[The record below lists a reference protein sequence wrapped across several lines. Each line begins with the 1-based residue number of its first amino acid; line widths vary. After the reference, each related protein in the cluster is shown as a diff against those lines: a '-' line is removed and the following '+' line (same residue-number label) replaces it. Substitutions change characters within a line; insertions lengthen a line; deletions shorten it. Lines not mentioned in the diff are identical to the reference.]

1 MSHGIK
7 WPCQKHLIVGS
18 DIRKSHAFRTNC
30 LRPTVR
36 EGFWAT
42 PMQAPNGFQQLT
54 SQKRVIGTIRTDE
67 PITSGFRLIRPEFLP
82 RGSGIEEVLSQSI
95 HCVPG

>member
-1 MSHGIK
+1 MHELGGGESHLRAVDMSDLIQH
-7 WPCQKHLIVGS
+7 HLIVGS

-42 PMQAPNGFQQLT
+42 
-54 SQKRVIGTIRTDE
+54 TD
-67 PITSGFRLIRPEFLP
+67 PGPEWLSTTNFPEALP
-82 RGSGIEEVLSQSI
+82 AQTVDATPARSLLAGV
-95 HCVPG
+95 